1 MVFSSSGAGST
12 DRLEVDAAHENC
24 ICPGITKNRPG
35 NNRAKSLGYE
45 RYEVLWTTHELR
57 ERIADGAAVAR
68 RAT

>member
-12 DRLEVDAAHENC
+12 DRLEVDAAHENR

-45 RYEVLWTTHELR
+45 RYESPLDNA
-57 ERIADGAAVAR
+57 RIA
-68 RAT
+68 RADS